1 VTQKPVVLWVRLEI
15 GFYSLFEYCLRV
27 EMSLRY
33 KQRFPGKERCLL
45 DHLSPFWDLLQWV
58 LQSPLSMVALTV
70 VRDRDNEVHSGTD
83 SC

>member
-1 VTQKPVVLWVRLEI
+1 
-15 GFYSLFEYCLRV
+15 
-27 EMSLRY
+27 MSLRY

-70 VRDRDNEVHSGTD
+70 VRDRDNEVYSGTD